1 VGVVTTD
8 PRAAYTRE
16 STDLSLRALGTVAAA
31 LGAHL
36 AGIVVVGGMVP
47 YLLVDQTSAD
57 EPHAG
62 TTDLD
67 LALSISLISS
77 GSYKNL
83 PGLLRAAGFTPDSG
97 FWRWRHPSGAAIDL
111 LIKTDRTTK
120 GGNKTKW
127 LVPNELTALANEFVL
142 LAERAPRDFPVR
154 SGTDLHGGQ
163 CREVTV
169 RVCAPAPFMAL
180 KAYALQNR
188 AKPKDAYDLYY
199 MLRHY
204 GLGLRV
210 LAEEYAAIL
219 NGGPLAERK
228 LAERGLN
235 WLRQHYEAL
244 NSPGPAELVRFMG
257 VQGAEADELRA
268 DAWGVGRQFV
278 RGVESATR

>member
-1 VGVVTTD
+1 MTTD

-16 STDLSLRALGTVAAA
+16 TTDLSLRALGTVSAA

-36 AGIVVVGGMVP
+36 GDIVVVGGMVP
-47 YLLVDQTSAD
+47 YLLVDQARVA

-67 LALSISLISS
+67 LALSISLVSN

-83 PGLLRAAGFTPDSG
+83 PGLLRDAGFTPDSS
-97 FWRWRHPSGAAIDL
+97 FWRWRHPSGAALDL

-120 GGNKTKW
+120 GANKTKW
-127 LVPNELTALANEFVL
+127 LVPNELTALANEFIL
-142 LAERAPRDFPVR
+142 LAERSPREFSVR
-154 SGTDLHGGQ
+154 AGTDLRGGQ

-188 AKPKDAYDLYY
+188 EKAKDAYDLYY
-199 MLRHY
+199 MMRHY
-204 GLGLRV
+204 GPGLGV

-219 NGGPLAERK
+219 NRGPLAERK
-228 LAERGLN
+228 LAERGLD
-235 WLRQHYEAL
+235 WLRQHYETL
-244 NSPGPAELVRFMG
+244 TSPGPAELVRFMR
-257 VQGAEADELRA
+257 ARDEEADELRS
-268 DAWGVGRQFV
+268 DARGLGRQFV
-278 RGVESATR
+278 AEVERAVL